1 MPLSL
6 RKKISPQM
14 VARQFVDIRSDI
26 QNVQDEIRKIS
37 TRQTQ
42 VEADISEVGH
52 ICEQLKR
59 RLSIIH
65 DGMGTADRFLHDREV
80 SLRLDISNANWQ
92 NCGAVCPPFN
102 IPPMSSPQRVLP
114 LTLGDLNLK

>member
-1 MPLSL
+1 MALDGGELDLIREAVRDAIES
-6 RKKISPQM
+6 SQENFAQM
-14 VARQFVDIRSDI
+14 VTRQFVDIRSDI

-42 VEADISEVGH
+42 VEADISEIGH

-65 DGMGTADRFLHDREV
+65 DGMSTADRFLHEREV
-80 SLRLDISNANWQ
+80 SLRLDHLERELAELRS
-92 NCGAVCPPFN
+92 
-102 IPPMSSPQRVLP
+102 RLP
-114 LTLGDLNLK
+114 SV